1 MYKILLV
8 EDDEYSRDMLSRR
21 LMRKGYVVV
30 MAGDGEGGVS
40 LAREERPDII
50 LMDIGLP
57 VISGWEATGRI
68 KSMPETKSIPIIALT
83 SHAMAG
89 DREKALEAGFDEHET
104 KPVDL
109 DRLLSKIRSFLDD
122 GGGK

>member
-1 MYKILLV
+1 
-8 EDDEYSRDMLSRR
+8 
-21 LMRKGYVVV
+21 MRKGYVVV

>member
-8 EDDEYSRDMLSRR
+8 EDDEFSMDMLSRR
-21 LMRKGYVVV
+21 LMRKGYDVI
-30 MAGDGEGGVS
+30 MASDGEEGVA
-40 LAREERPDII
+40 LARQEQPDII

-57 VISGWEATGRI
+57 VINGLEATGRI
-68 KSMPETKSIPIIALT
+68 KSMPETKQIPIIALT

-89 DREKALEAGFDEHET
+89 DREKSLQAGCDEHDT

-109 DRLLSKIRSFLDD
+109 ERLLIKMRSLLDD
-122 GGGK
+122 GATQ